1 MKNDLGVSIPKDF
14 SKAVKEIKLA
24 ILQARAKAARLA
36 NAEALKLYFY
46 VGGYI
51 SMKTRTA
58 EWGSSAIDAL
68 SAQLQVEL
76 PGLRGFAPS
85 NIKNMRIFFEAWS
98 VVGKI
103 RQLATA
109 ELDREA
115 FRHLPSVEIRQLPT
129 AEICDTEDR
138 HLRSGEIRPLPLAVQ
153 GYSQPIGIAT
163 YQALRNIPE
172 PYKTLAPVIDGVRKV
187 MAENVKARSKDA
199 KRGGK

>member
-24 ILQARAKAARLA
+24 ILQVRAKAARLA

-98 VVGKI
+98 GVGEI

-129 AEICDTEDR
+129 AEMCDTENR
-138 HLRSGEIRPLPLAVQ
+138 YLLSSEIRPLPT
-153 GYSQPIGIAT
+153 GE
-163 YQALRNIPE
+163 LRNDDIAAFFSIGFTQASRPFLR
-172 PYKTLAPVIDGVRKV
+172 PAYG
-187 MAENVKARSKDA
+187 RSLSA
-199 KRGGK
+199 CPAA

>member
-1 MKNDLGVSIPKDF
+1 MKDQLMPKDF
-14 SKAVKEIKLA
+14 SSTVKDIKLA

-51 SMKTRTA
+51 SKKTRMA

-68 SAQLQVEL
+68 SEQLQVEL

-85 NIKNMRIFFEAWS
+85 NIKNMRIFFETWY
-98 VVGKI
+98 VIEEI

-115 FRHLPSVEIRQLPT
+115 FRQLPI
-129 AEICDTEDR
+129 AEICDTE
-138 HLRSGEIRPLPLAVQ
+138 IRYLPSDEFQ
-153 GYSQPIGIAT
+153 TMTSMHH
-163 YQALRNIPE
+163 
-172 PYKTLAPVIDGVRKV
+172 KTNAYT
-187 MAENVKARSKDA
+187 
-199 KRGGK
+199 